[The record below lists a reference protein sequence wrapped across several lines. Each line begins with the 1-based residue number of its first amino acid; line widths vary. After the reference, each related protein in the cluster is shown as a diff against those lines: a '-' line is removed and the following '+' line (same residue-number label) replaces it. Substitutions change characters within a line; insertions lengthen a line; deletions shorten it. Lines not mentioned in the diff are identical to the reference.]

1 MKPSCQPNPLGR
13 ERLMSKTKQKVPAKI
28 ILCDSNRCLG
38 CRSCEVA
45 CALEHSE
52 SKDLREAVLEKPGP
66 QSRVTVEAA
75 GDHGLP
81 LQCRHCED
89 APCVAVCPTEAI
101 HRMSDGGPVLIDEE
115 RCIGCRM
122 CLIACP
128 FGVISTSRDGGAVVK
143 CDLCIERQEAG
154 QEPACVTACPTQAI
168 RFVDIEE
175 AQRQKR
181 RAAVAETVAAEEA
194 NGQAD

>member
-1 MKPSCQPNPLGR
+1 
-13 ERLMSKTKQKVPAKI
+13 MSKTKQKVPAKI

-194 NGQAD
+194 KGQAD